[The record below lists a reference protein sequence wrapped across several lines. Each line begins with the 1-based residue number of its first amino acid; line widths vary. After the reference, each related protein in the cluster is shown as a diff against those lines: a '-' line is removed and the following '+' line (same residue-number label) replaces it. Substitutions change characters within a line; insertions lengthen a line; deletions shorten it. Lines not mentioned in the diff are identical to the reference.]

1 MSSIEKERPRGAKHG
16 RPVKNEGVLK
26 VSQGETAQH
35 AGRRARLPRVL
46 HTPTNVGGIGGFC
59 SDWQRRQGALSD
71 FIVLIE
77 DQSAH
82 ANSHVQFQFGAR
94 HPVVGLALQVVFF
107 VFAVLQYDVFHFY
120 GTQSL
125 LPRGLDLPLLRL
137 LRKVV
142 VVTYYGSDV
151 RQASSTMRENPYF
164 QLATNNSSDHE
175 GQDRRKRA
183 AVARGARWA
192 DRIIASRNLLL
203 QLREQVPASKLI
215 GDLWIQST
223 MDLDELPVRARSRH
237 RGGAPTVVHA
247 PSNPGLKGTE
257 FIEQAVKRLQSEGV
271 EFRYRRIQG
280 LSHDAAFAIL
290 RDEADIVIDQVL
302 YGGFGTLCVEA
313 MALGLP
319 VCCYLVPRYVEEVYP
334 DVPIVNVTVETLQEK
349 LRWLVED
356 EGARDAL
363 GHKGRR
369 YVENH
374 FDRDTLNER
383 LWQLYLEL
391 WERRR

>member
-1 MSSIEKERPRGAKHG
+1 MSQR
-16 RPVKNEGVLK
+16 
-26 VSQGETAQH
+26 ETAQY

-46 HTPTNVGGIGGFC
+46 HTPTNVGGMGRFC
-59 SDWQRRQGALSD
+59 ADWQRRQGALSD
-71 FIVLIE
+71 FIVLNT
-77 DQSAH
+77 DPSAH
-82 ANSHVQFQFGAR
+82 ANHHVQFHFGAR
-94 HPVVGLALQVVFF
+94 RAVVCLALQVVFF
-107 VFAVLQYDVFHFY
+107 VFAVMQYDVFHFY

-151 RQASSTMRENPYF
+151 RQASWIKRENPYF
-164 QLATNNSSDHE
+164 QLATNNYIDHE
-175 GQDRRKRA
+175 EQDRRKRA
-183 AVARGARWA
+183 AVARAARWA
-192 DRIIASRNLLL
+192 DRIITYRSILL

-215 GDLWIQST
+215 GDLGIHNT
-223 MDLDELPVRARSRH
+223 MDLAELPVRANDRRH
-237 RGGAPTVVHA
+237 GGAPTIVHA
-247 PSNPGLKGTE
+247 PSHTGIKGTE

-271 EFRYRRIQG
+271 EFHYRRVQG

-290 RDEADIVIDQVL
+290 RDEADIVVDQVL
-302 YGGFGTLCVEA
+302 YGGFGTLSVEA

-319 VCCYLVPRYVEEVYP
+319 VCCYLMPRHVEEYP

-356 EGARDAL
+356 EDARDAL
-363 GHKGRR
+363 GRKGRR

-374 FDRDTLNER
+374 FDRDKVNER
-383 LWQLYLEL
+383 LWRLYLEL

>member
-1 MSSIEKERPRGAKHG
+1 M
-16 RPVKNEGVLK
+16 
-26 VSQGETAQH
+26 SQGETAQH

-46 HTPTNVGGIGGFC
+46 HTPANVGGIGRFC

-71 FIVLIE
+71 FIVLTK

-82 ANSHVQFQFGAR
+82 ANHHVQFRFGSR

-107 VFAVLQYDVFHFY
+107 VFATLQYDVFHFY
-120 GTQSL
+120 GTRSL

-137 LRKVV
+137 LRKVI
-142 VVTYYGSDV
+142 VVTYCGSDV
-151 RQASSTMRENPYF
+151 RQASWMMRENPYF
-164 QLATNNSSDHE
+164 QLASDNPRGRARE
-175 GQDRRKRA
+175 DRRKRA
-183 AVARGARWA
+183 AVGRAARWA

-215 GDLWIQST
+215 GDLGIHST
-223 MDLDELPVRARSRH
+223 MDLAEFPVRAHSRH
-237 RGGAPTVVHA
+237 CGGAPTIVHA
-247 PSNPGLKGTE
+247 PSHTGIKGTE
-257 FIEQAVKRLQSEGV
+257 FIEQVVKRLQSEGV
-271 EFRYRRIQG
+271 EFRYRRVQG
-280 LSHDAAFAIL
+280 LSHDAALAVL
-290 RDEADIVIDQVL
+290 RDEADIVVDQVL
-302 YGGFGTLCVEA
+302 YGGFGTLSVEA

-319 VCCYLVPRYVEEVYP
+319 VCCYLMPRHVEEVYP

-356 EGARDAL
+356 EDARDAL
-363 GHKGRR
+363 GRKGRR

-383 LWQLYLEL
+383 LWRLYLEL
-391 WERRR
+391 WGRRR